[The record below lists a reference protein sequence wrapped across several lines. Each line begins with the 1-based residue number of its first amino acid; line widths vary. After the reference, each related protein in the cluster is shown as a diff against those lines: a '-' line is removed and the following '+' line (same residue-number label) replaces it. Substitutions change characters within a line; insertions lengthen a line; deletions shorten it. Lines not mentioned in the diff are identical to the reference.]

1 MSNLPMNAQ
10 EIYLN
15 KLRRSETQ
23 ARVHLIDGTQRIG
36 RVVVFDSAVIILQ
49 ILGSEV
55 TLFKN
60 NLIMIEPMDPNF
72 RVFSEEFR
80 PDASRSHYPNE
91 SDTNGSHG
99 EGGLPIGESMVFRIP
114 KLKRPNEPYYPS

>member
-1 MSNLPMNAQ
+1 MSNTPMNVQ

-15 KLRRSETQ
+15 KLRRTETQ
-23 ARVHLIDGTQRIG
+23 AKVHLIDGTQRIG
-36 RVVVFDSAVIILQ
+36 RVIVFDSAVIILQ

-80 PDASRSHYPNE
+80 SDASRSPYMQGG
-91 SDTNGSHG
+91 DRNGNHG
-99 EGGLPIGESMVFRIP
+99 ESGLPVGESMVFRIP
-114 KLKRPNEPYYPS
+114 QLKRPNEPHYPS

>member
-1 MSNLPMNAQ
+1 MSNLPMNVQ

-36 RVVVFDSAVIILQ
+36 RVIVFDSAVIILL

-55 TLFKN
+55 ALFKN

-72 RVFSEEFR
+72 RVFSEDFR
-80 PDASRSHYPNE
+80 SDASKPPYM
-91 SDTNGSHG
+91 NGSEKNGGHG
-99 EGGLPIGESMVFRIP
+99 EGGLPLGESMVFRIP
-114 KLKRPNEPYYPS
+114 QLKRPNEPYYPS